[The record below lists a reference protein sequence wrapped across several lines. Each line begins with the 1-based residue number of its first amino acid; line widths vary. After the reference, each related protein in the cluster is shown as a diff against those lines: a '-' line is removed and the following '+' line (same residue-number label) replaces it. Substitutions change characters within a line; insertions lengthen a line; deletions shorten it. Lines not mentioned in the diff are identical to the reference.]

1 MFVKAISE
9 QEVIGDYILIEVGD
23 EVWGNVRSYNQ
34 EFITIEEMYDNKNY
48 IEGKIDENGWPEN
61 VDDYFKYRNIRLK
74 IKKGSIE
81 RLYCDC
87 GNFATREYA
96 SQLLCNDC
104 EYEDPQPHYERLDT
118 GYHAMDYM
126 RDWDD

>member
-9 QEVIGDYILIEVGD
+9 QEVIGDYIHIEVGD

-48 IEGKIDENGWPEN
+48 IEGKIDENGCPEN
-61 VDDYFKYRNIRLK
+61 IDDYFKYRNIRLK

-81 RLYCDC
+81 RLYCGC
-87 GNFATREYA
+87 NEFATHEDRSEA
-96 SQLLCNDC
+96 FCNDC
-104 EYEDPQPHYERLDT
+104 KYEDPQPHYERLDT